1 MRSVFDFECEP
12 DFLLNFEKKDGMF
25 SAGQRCKGD
34 LAFGKLLAELDLRVR
49 DVRVPEEIKRVHVR
63 KR

>member
-25 SAGQRCKGD
+25 SAEQRCKGD
-34 LAFGKLLAELDLRVR
+34 LAFGKASS
-49 DVRVPEEIKRVHVR
+49 
-63 KR
+63 